1 MHLRR
6 LIADRRLDWIGW
18 RREAGGFRG
27 FNSCRTGVG
36 MGGDEI
42 NKAMCRGWVSGFL
55 PFSFFFSDLVL
66 SCRLPTL
73 SVFYVLGLELGCYS
87 F

>member
-1 MHLRR
+1 
-6 LIADRRLDWIGW
+6 
-18 RREAGGFRG
+18 
-27 FNSCRTGVG
+27 